1 MAGAVF
7 QTWLPIVGGVVL
19 LESTAT
25 AFKRRPLR
33 ELEQEVPQTEA
44 CPTSRSRRS

>member
-25 AFKRRPLR
+25 AFKEGRFGNW
-33 ELEQEVPQTEA
+33 
-44 CPTSRSRRS
+44 SS

>member
-33 ELEQEVPQTEA
+33 ELEQLMTWASQGRT
-44 CPTSRSRRS
+44 